1 MEVGMKRLIVV
12 AVLVGAIAGGAAAA
26 DLTAGLHWFGQ
37 SAFRIDGPPVVYL
50 DPFRL
55 PDGLPKADI
64 ILITHAHF
72 DHCSPADVAKIRT
85 ARTVVIG
92 PREVAAKLP
101 PPVEVIAPGET
112 KTVMGVTIRTVPA
125 YNIGKPYHPKQAGN
139 VGYLVTVG
147 GVTYYHAGDTDF
159 IPEMT
164 GLAPDVALL
173 PVGGTFTMDAAEAAR
188 AARAIRPKVAVPMH
202 YGSIVGSE
210 ADARRFAALL
220 AGSGIAAVIMPK
232 E

>member
-1 MEVGMKRLIVV
+1 MEVAMKRLAVV
-12 AVLVGAIAGGAAAA
+12 ALLALTAAGAAAA
-26 DLTAGLHWFGQ
+26 DLTARLHWFGQ

-85 ARTVVIG
+85 ATTVVVG
-92 PREVAAKLP
+92 PREVMAKLP
-101 PPVEVIAPGET
+101 PPVVVIAPGET
-112 KTVMGVTIRTVPA
+112 KTIMGVTIRTVPA

-159 IPEMT
+159 IPEMA

-173 PVGGTFTMDAAEAAR
+173 PVGGTYTMDAAEAAR

-202 YGSIVGSE
+202 YGSVVGSE